1 MQRSNNACLQT
12 QLENE
17 KRTLQ
22 EKENTVQA
30 TKEELNSVRSKSS
43 TEIDD
48 AKKRLESTEE
58 KVQKLEDEVFT
69 ANEESSRLQAEI
81 QRYKEEIMPALENKI
96 KALEEENLRSSLKV
110 KVRTLFLE
118 VELKFLRLCKYAVCS
133 LDSLFVFYQGHRR
146 NHGEE
151 FERSSLSVREKKQ
164 RNRTEK

>member
-1 MQRSNNACLQT
+1 M
-12 QLENE
+12 
-17 KRTLQ
+17 Q

-69 ANEESSRLQAEI
+69 ANEESSRVQAEI
-81 QRYKEEIMPALENKI
+81 QRYEEEIVPGLENKI

-110 KVRTLFLE
+110 KVRTLFLR
-118 VELKFLRLCKYAVCS
+118 VQLKLLRLRQYTVCS
-133 LDSLFVFYQGHRR
+133 LDSLFVF
-146 NHGEE
+146 
-151 FERSSLSVREKKQ
+151 
-164 RNRTEK
+164 

>member
-1 MQRSNNACLQT
+1 MQT

-17 KRTLQ
+17 KRSLQ

-43 TEIDD
+43 TEIGD

-69 ANEESSRLQAEI
+69 ANEESSRVQAEI
-81 QRYKEEIMPALENKI
+81 QRYEEEIVPGLENKI
-96 KALEEENLRSSLKV
+96 KALEEENLRSSLKF

-118 VELKFLRLCKYAVCS
+118 VELRFLRLCQYAVCS

-146 NHGEE
+146 NHREE
-151 FERSSLSVREKKQ
+151 FERSPLSVREKRQ
-164 RNRTEK
+164 